1 MGRQVHCCL
10 SLLWKEWLEVLSQK
24 FVPAGLKNTL
34 NKLVIYEFVLN
45 AKELIFTD
53 ICCGQYPS
61 NLFP

>member
-1 MGRQVHCCL
+1 M
-10 SLLWKEWLEVLSQK
+10 LSQK